1 MGSKK
6 GHEAVTKAL
15 KILREFYKESAKAF
29 VQVRASPI
37 DEDTSGPGFSGSYKG
52 NQEQSKGVIGML
64 EVIQSD
70 FDRTTRHTT
79 QAEAEAAA
87 EFVEFERASKAEIAG
102 METKTELNEQELEAT
117 KKLEKKKREDLKDEQ
132 GLLDDC
138 LKSIEELKPTCL
150 DTGMSYSE
158 RVEKREAE
166 IEALK

>member
-79 QAEAEAAA
+79 QAAA

-117 KKLEKKKREDLKDEQ
+117 KKLEKKKARRSQ
-132 GLLDDC
+132 RR
-138 LKSIEELKPTCL
+138 
-150 DTGMSYSE
+150 TGVVG
-158 RVEKREAE
+158 RLPE
-166 IEALK
+166 IN